1 MLFPLGDR
9 GDWRRLGRTSSTQEH
24 DMSELL
30 EFLSEPLVAALE
42 YSAIVLC
49 LILSVRNKIHGPV
62 DNLQCAAVN
71 V

>member
-1 MLFPLGDR
+1 
-9 GDWRRLGRTSSTQEH
+9 
-24 DMSELL
+24 MSELS

-49 LILSVRNKIHGPV
+49 LILSVRNKIRGPV

>member
-1 MLFPLGDR
+1 
-9 GDWRRLGRTSSTQEH
+9 
-24 DMSELL
+24 MSELL